1 MIPSSISSQVTSRAK
16 LSPLLSKGLPFDATL
31 CATDES
37 VTPGRPAQRTSEC
50 RFFHLL
56 SKRFKVP
63 SDLAAGLPHRATGIR
78 RRISPWSRG
87 DNDKG
92 KLELSNSRQALEP
105 AVLYMTTDNERPVAT
120 IHPDMS
126 KINFLDANLAKT
138 CLYT

>member
-1 MIPSSISSQVTSRAK
+1 MRPFVLQTKAWPLAVLRRGRVNAVSFICSQSALRFRPILQQVCPVERA
-16 LSPLLSKGLPFDATL
+16 
-31 CATDES
+31 
-37 VTPGRPAQRTSEC
+37 
-50 RFFHLL
+50 
-56 SKRFKVP
+56 
-63 SDLAAGLPHRATGIR
+63 GIR

-92 KLELSNSRQALEP
+92 KLELSNSRQALKP